1 MPRRIPKKFLI
12 KIRNET
18 TTTTT
23 TTISSTKINNNQILN
38 SNKSEPLI
46 HWTTISKTTTLAPS
60 KKNVIAP
67 LYSKSLIV
75 LIAVLIFLAVV
86 GIVGIIAFIRLKKKR
101 LQIALVPSDST
112 TTNGSENPLF
122 NLQETTLNQQVPDAR
137 NSQKINVIELK
148 KSPSCTSHRLQSSDG
163 LTTIPLN

>member
-101 LQIALVPSDST
+101 LQIVASFKNYFKLNYFLITRSVLVS
-112 TTNGSENPLF
+112 
-122 NLQETTLNQQVPDAR
+122 
-137 NSQKINVIELK
+137 
-148 KSPSCTSHRLQSSDG
+148 
-163 LTTIPLN
+163 IP

>member
-12 KIRNET
+12 KFRNET

-23 TTISSTKINNNQILN
+23 TISSAKINNIQMINR
-38 SNKSEPLI
+38 NKSEPI
-46 HWTTISKTTTLAPS
+46 IQWTTLSKTTTLAPS

-67 LYSKSLIV
+67 FYSKSLIV

-86 GIVGIIAFIRLKKKR
+86 GIIVFNRLKKKR
-101 LQIALVPSDST
+101 LHIALVPSDST

-122 NLQETTLNQQVPDAR
+122 NLQETTLNQQVPDAG
-137 NSQKINVIELK
+137 NSQKINVSKLK
-148 KSPSCTSHRLQSSDG
+148 KSPSCTSHRLQSCDG